1 MIFHEDYKKVLQTAI
16 VSDIEQNKRTEEN
29 VKVIDYPVNM
39 VLDLRDRIVPTVGVR
54 KTHPKSAAA
63 EIAWFLQGTQ
73 DPSFIQKHAPFWDKF
88 VETVNVGGQDKEVI
102 QSSYGYR
109 WRSHFGRDQLGDA
122 IEALK
127 ADPTNRRVYVSAW
140 DAEQD
145 GLLSQDQL
153 NVPCPVG
160 FNLSIVK
167 GRLNS
172 SITLRS
178 SDLFVGLPY
187 DVMGHAYLMDAIAT
201 TLNVD
206 LGFMG
211 VALNHAHLYEAHWEH
226 TLTALNQGVIV
237 PQMKLPGKSIEQI
250 LENPDKYVLDIKE
263 ESKLHQWPTF
273 NPKPHVVS
281 IKKDNQDVIDF
292 LKNKTVQTIQT
303 KHVIKKPKI

>member
-122 IEALK
+122 VEALK

-201 TLNVD
+201 TLNVE
-206 LGFMG
+206 LGYMG

-226 TLTALNQGVIV
+226 TLEALKQPSIV

-250 LENPDKYVLDIKE
+250 LENPDKYVTDIQA

-281 IKKDNQDVIDF
+281 IKQDNQDVIAF
-292 LKNKTVQTIQT
+292 LKKKTEPPKPLV
-303 KHVIKKPKI
+303 KKFKV

>member
-1 MIFHEDYKKVLQTAI
+1 MIFHNDYIRALQIAI
-16 VSDIEQNKRTEEN
+16 ESDIEQNRRTQEN
-29 VKVIDYPVNM
+29 IKVIDYPVNM
-39 VLDLRDRIVPTVGVR
+39 VIDLRDRIIPTIGVR

-88 VETVNVGGQDKEVI
+88 VETFNIDGQDKKVI
-102 QSSYGYR
+102 KSSYGYR

-127 ADPTNRRVYVSAW
+127 EDPTNRRIYISTW
-140 DAEQD
+140 DAEED
-145 GLLSQDQL
+145 GLLEKDQL

-201 TLNVD
+201 TLNVE
-206 LGFMG
+206 LGYMG
-211 VALNHAHLYEAHWEH
+211 VALNHPHLYEAHWEH
-226 TLTALNQGVIV
+226 TLEALKQDIIV

-250 LENPDKYVLDIKE
+250 LENPDEYVLDIKE
-263 ESKLHQWPTF
+263 ESKLYQWPVF

-281 IKKDNQDVIDF
+281 IKTDNKDVIDL
-292 LKNKTVQTIQT
+292 LKKKTTEQ
-303 KHVIKKPKI
+303 KPILNRLKI

>member
-1 MIFHEDYKKVLQTAI
+1 MIFHEDYIKILQTAS
-16 VSDIEQNKRTEEN
+16 VSDIEQNNRTEEN
-29 VKVIDYPVNM
+29 VKVIEYPVNM
-39 VLDLRDRIVPTVGVR
+39 VLDLRNRIVPTVGVR

-88 VETVNVGGQDKEVI
+88 VETVNVDGQDKEVI

-122 IEALK
+122 VEALK

-201 TLNVD
+201 TLNVE
-206 LGFMG
+206 LGYMG

-226 TLTALNQGVIV
+226 TLEALKQPSIV

-250 LENPDKYVLDIKE
+250 LENPDKYVTDIQA

-281 IKKDNQDVIDF
+281 IKQDNQDVIAF
-292 LKNKTVQTIQT
+292 LKKKTEPPKPLV
-303 KHVIKKPKI
+303 KKFKV

>member
-1 MIFHEDYKKVLQTAI
+1 MIFHKDYKNILETAI
-16 VSDIEQNKRTEEN
+16 TSDIEQNKRTEEN
-29 VKVIDYPVNM
+29 VKVIEYPVNA
-39 VLDLRDRIVPTVGVR
+39 VIDLRDRIVPTIGVR

-73 DPSFIQKHAPFWDKF
+73 DPAFIQKHAPFWDKF
-88 VETVNVGGQDKEVI
+88 VETVNVDGQDKEVI
-102 QSSYGYR
+102 KSSYGYR
-109 WRSHFGRDQLGDA
+109 WRSHFDRYQITDA

-127 ADPTNRRVYVSAW
+127 ADPTNRRIYISAW
-140 DAEQD
+140 DAKED
-145 GLLSQDQL
+145 GLMTKDQL

-160 FNLSIVK
+160 FNLTIVK

-201 TLNVD
+201 TLNIEV
-206 LGFMG
+206 GYMG
-211 VALNHAHLYEAHWEH
+211 VALNHAPLYEAHWEH
-226 TLTALNQGVIV
+226 TLEALKQPSIV

-250 LENPDKYVLDIKE
+250 LENPDKYVTDIQA

-273 NPKPHVVS
+273 NPKPHIVS
-281 IKKDNQDVIDF
+281 IKKDNQDVIEF
-292 LKNKTVQTIQT
+292 LKKKTETPKPLV
-303 KHVIKKPKI
+303 KKFKV